1 MMKIYR
7 MKTMLE
13 NSQVSDF
20 TLTHTTEE
28 SETPVIIFQ
37 GSDIVNELYNYG
49 ERLTTRNI
57 VFLWSCFKKLFWDS
71 YYKQY
76 SYLIK
81 NVDVLN
87 TFNINE
93 VGYNTRIDGDITN
106 TRTPDT
112 TQNYTKI
119 ETEYDYTK
127 ENSAGTGNDKP
138 IQTNY
143 DLSYDT
149 APKEASRTETT
160 GKTIE
165 NIKTNTGEEN
175 ANKNYTKTIDNLR
188 VTNTKHQIPIEH
200 TVTSTGD
207 TLTGDEIKSYKK
219 IKTGYE
225 NNDIP
230 EKLKN
235 TIELYKTSILNE
247 MIQHFIAKYTFYIG
261 GDSFDFKFVEND

>member
-28 SETPVIIFQ
+28 SETPVVIFQ

-49 ERLTTRNI
+49 ERLTTRSV
-57 VFLWSCFKKLFWDS
+57 VFLWTCFKKLFWDS

-76 SYLIK
+76 TYLIK

-175 ANKNYTKTIDNLR
+175 ANKNFTKTIDNLKI
-188 VTNTKHQIPIEH
+188 TNTKQQVPIEH

-207 TLTGDEIKSYKK
+207 TLTGDEIKSFKK

-225 NNDIP
+225 DNDIP
-230 EKLKN
+230 EKLKQA
-235 TIELYKTSILNE
+235 IEFYKTSILNE

-261 GDSFDFKFVEND
+261 GDGFDFELVENN